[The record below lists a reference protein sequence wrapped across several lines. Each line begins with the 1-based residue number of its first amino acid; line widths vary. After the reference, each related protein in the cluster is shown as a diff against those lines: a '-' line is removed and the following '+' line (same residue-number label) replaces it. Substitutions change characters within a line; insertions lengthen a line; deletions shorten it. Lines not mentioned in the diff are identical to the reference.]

1 MYPTHLLRIEGLAVF
16 AAALATYS
24 ILEGSLWLL
33 ALLALAPDLAMIGYL
48 AGARTGSAVYNAA
61 HTYVAPL
68 ALGALGLWAATPLL
82 VFGALVWTAHIG
94 ADRAVG
100 YGLKYPTGF
109 SETHL
114 TARTPAPADGPPV
127 AAPEPAD

>member
-1 MYPTHLLRIEGLAVF
+1 MYPTLLLRIEGLAVF

-24 ILEGSLWLL
+24 VFEGSLWLL
-33 ALLALAPDLAMIGYL
+33 ALLAFAPDLAMVGYL

-68 ALGALGLWAATPLL
+68 TLAAVGLWTATPLL
-82 VFGALVWTAHIG
+82 VLGALVWTAHIG
-94 ADRAVG
+94 ADRALG
-100 YGLKYPTGF
+100 YGLKYPSGF
-109 SETHL
+109 SNTHL

-127 AAPEPAD
+127 PEPESAD